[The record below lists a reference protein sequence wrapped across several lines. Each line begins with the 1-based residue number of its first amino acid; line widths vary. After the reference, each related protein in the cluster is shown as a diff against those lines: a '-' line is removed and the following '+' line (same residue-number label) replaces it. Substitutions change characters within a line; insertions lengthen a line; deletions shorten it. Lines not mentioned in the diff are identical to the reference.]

1 MKPDFLL
8 GCGSKAQFVTNLPD
22 LMMLTANP
30 RIFNGETIE
39 AAEAALGID

>member
-1 MKPDFLL
+1 MNPYVLL

-39 AAEAALGID
+39 AAEAALEID